1 MKTDYTLKNNKIKQL
16 ANSGEV
22 LFRDSDLAVLW
33 RIASRNTLYT
43 TIKRYVQA
51 GLLERIK
58 HGIYSLQSFEVI
70 NPDALGARIIH
81 SYCYISTE
89 TVLEREG
96 LLKPKVQSIT
106 FVGSSSRK
114 FGVRGHSFSS
124 RKMKD
129 EFLYNT
135 TGMYSKGGVNYA
147 SAARAIADILYFNP
161 RYYFDAHSE
170 NSIDWGKVAEIQK
183 TIGYPLHSRRKV

>member
-1 MKTDYTLKNNKIKQL
+1 MRTDLTSKNNRIKEL

-22 LFRDSDLAVLW
+22 LFRDGDLAVLW
-33 RIASRNTLYT
+33 RITNKNTLYT

-58 HGIYSLQSFEVI
+58 HGIYSLQGFDSI
-70 NPDALGARIIH
+70 NPDVLGAKIIH
-81 SYCYISTE
+81 GHCYVSTE

-96 LLKPKVQSIT
+96 LLKPRVQSIT

-114 FGVRGHSFSS
+114 FGVRDRSFSL

-129 EFLYNT
+129 EFLHNT
-135 TGMYSKGGVNYA
+135 LDISGKGGVNYA
-147 SAARAIADILYFNP
+147 SVSRAVADLLYFNP
-161 RYYFDAHSE
+161 RYYFDKGSKS
-170 NSIDWGKVAEIQK
+170 SIDWKKVNEIQK
-183 TIGYPLHSRRKV
+183 VIGYSLFNGKV

>member
-1 MKTDYTLKNNKIKQL
+1 MNIDPISKNNRIKQL

-33 RIASRNTLYT
+33 NTRNRNTLYT
-43 TIKRYVQA
+43 SIKRYVQA

-58 HGIYSLQSFEVI
+58 HGIYSLKSFDDI
-70 NPDALGARIIH
+70 NSDMLGVKIIH

-114 FGVRGHSFSS
+114 FG
-124 RKMKD
+124 
-129 EFLYNT
+129 
-135 TGMYSKGGVNYA
+135 
-147 SAARAIADILYFNP
+147 ARDC
-161 RYYFDAHSE
+161 S
-170 NSIDWGKVAEIQK
+170 
-183 TIGYPLHSRRKV
+183 